1 VQLWSFVVARIVMAS
16 VGELICD
23 GSSPL
28 WSSVKSF
35 VAAFV
40 VSVALSATAYQVF
53 TKLLWNGLWVP
64 LRYRRIMAKQGVK
77 GPPFRFLS
85 GQMLE
90 VNAYRESFSEVVPLD
105 SYADLSPTVT
115 PLYAL
120 FFPKFPGTSRW
131 FLRIEGV
138 ELLRDAVA

>member
-1 VQLWSFVVARIVMAS
+1 M
-16 VGELICD
+16 
-23 GSSPL
+23 
-28 WSSVKSF
+28 
-35 VAAFV
+35 AFV
-40 VSVALSATAYQVF
+40 VSVALYQVL

-64 LRYRRIMAKQGVK
+64 LRYRRIMAQQGVK
-77 GPPFRFLS
+77 GPPFRFLF

-120 FFPKFPGTSRW
+120 FFPKFPGTNRW
-131 FLRIEGV
+131 VLRIEGV
-138 ELLRDAVA
+138 ELLSDAVCMMSSSF

>member
-1 VQLWSFVVARIVMAS
+1 VKLWSFVVARIVMAS

-23 GSSPL
+23 GSSPQCR
-28 WSSVKSF
+28 SF
-35 VAAFV
+35 VVAFV
-40 VSVALSATAYQVF
+40 VSVALYQVF

-77 GPPFRFLS
+77 GPPFRFLF

-120 FFPKFPGTSRW
+120 FFPKFPGTNRW
-131 FLRIEGV
+131 VLRIEGV
-138 ELLRDAVA
+138 ELLSDAVA